1 MNFNNYS
8 PENYFDEYF
17 LENNIPRKE
26 ASLLVKTINSL
37 DEGDLKK
44 RQEASEVSIRNMGIT
59 FKLNDNIDHERTIP
73 FDIIPRVISGKEWDP
88 VEKGLA
94 QRIKAINL
102 FIDDIYNDQEI
113 IKDNLIP
120 SKIIKSSKGYR
131 SECEGLKPPNKVWA
145 HVTGTDIIRDNDG
158 TFYVLE
164 DNLCVPSGVSYALI
178 NRQLMKRNFPEVF
191 QRSNVRQII
200 DYPDK
205 FVKTLNELSPVD
217 KSYSTTAILTP
228 GRYNSAYFEHAFL
241 AQQMGAMLVEGQD
254 LVYDGK
260 YVCART
266 VKGLQRIDVI
276 YRRIDDTFLDP
287 DVFNPLSM
295 LGCSGLIKAYKEN
308 KITIANAPGT
318 GVADDKVIYS
328 FIPKII
334 KYYLGEE
341 PILKNVPTKLCWN
354 NDDLEYTLDN
364 LKELVVKP
372 ASECGGY
379 GILIGPNS
387 TSDEIN
393 KFSKL
398 LKKNP
403 RNYIS
408 QPTLKFSRVP
418 VLINNNF
425 EGRHVDLR
433 PFILY
438 SGSNCH
444 VLPGGLTRVA
454 LKEGSLVVNSSQG
467 GGTKDTWIAD
477 I

>member
-1 MNFNNYS
+1 
-8 PENYFDEYF
+8 
-17 LENNIPRKE
+17 
-26 ASLLVKTINSL
+26 
-37 DEGDLKK
+37 
-44 RQEASEVSIRNMGIT
+44 
-59 FKLNDNIDHERTIP
+59 
-73 FDIIPRVISGKEWDP
+73 
-88 VEKGLA
+88 
-94 QRIKAINL
+94 
-102 FIDDIYNDQEI
+102 
-113 IKDNLIP
+113 
-120 SKIIKSSKGYR
+120 
-131 SECEGLKPPNKVWA
+131 
-145 HVTGTDIIRDNDG
+145 
-158 TFYVLE
+158 
-164 DNLCVPSGVSYALI
+164 
-178 NRQLMKRNFPEVF
+178 
-191 QRSNVRQII
+191 
-200 DYPDK
+200 
-205 FVKTLNELSPVD
+205 
-217 KSYSTTAILTP
+217 
-228 GRYNSAYFEHAFL
+228 
-241 AQQMGAMLVEGQD
+241 
-254 LVYDGK
+254 
-260 YVCART
+260 
-266 VKGLQRIDVI
+266 
-276 YRRIDDTFLDP
+276 
-287 DVFNPLSM
+287 M
-295 LGCSGLIKAYKEN
+295 LGCSGLMKAYKEN

-334 KYYLGEE
+334 KYYLGED

-387 TSDEIN
+387 TLDEIN

-438 SGSNCH
+438 SGSNCY